1 MTELSQEIAEMKPD
15 DLIAG
20 TQPPCRPGGAV
31 VRKGAGKLKRGTLL
45 AKSSVD
51 AKLVVLGTEA
61 AEKESLEPYG
71 VLCDDIEVGSEEDLS
86 VAIYISGK
94 FNVNKITVAN
104 GYEITENDKD
114 TLRKYSI
121 ELTAALSY

>member
-1 MTELSQEIAEMKPD
+1 MTELSQKIAEMKPD
-15 DLIAG
+15 DLIVG
-20 TQPPCRPGGAV
+20 TQPPCRSGGAI

-61 AEKESLEPYG
+61 AEKECLEPYG
-71 VLCDDIEVGSEEDLS
+71 VLCDDIEVGSEEDLP
-86 VAIYISGK
+86 VTIYISGK
-94 FNVNKITVAN
+94 FNVNKITVAD